1 MEKDRKSK
9 ISLLSYSQK
18 LVVGFA
24 VIIAV
29 GTVLLMLPIST
40 KEGES
45 TSFVNALFTSTSAAC
60 VTGLVTY
67 DTFTHWTR
75 FGQIVILLL
84 IQMGGLGFMSFAVI
98 GAILTK
104 RKISLKQRE
113 LMQEAINVNQLGGIV
128 RLFKIILKGTLICEC
143 AGAVLLAVRFIPMLG
158 PAEGIYYAIF
168 HSISA
173 FCNAGFDLM
182 GRYEEYSSFTSFVD
196 DPYVNIVIML
206 LIIIGGIGFY
216 VWDDILKNR
225 FRFSRFSLHT
235 KIVLVTTA
243 VIIFFPAVL
252 FFCFERTH
260 AFSGLGIGDSVVASF
275 FQSVTLRTAGFNTVD
290 QSELSGSSLLMCN
303 ILMLIGGSPGSTAGG
318 IKTTT
323 IAVLFLSTLSELRN
337 HKSVTVF
344 ERRLEDDLLRRVIA
358 ILFVYCAMEFA
369 GTMAVSQ
376 LENMAVEYA
385 SFGVFS
391 AVSTV
396 GLFIGTV
403 GSLSTASRVI
413 LIFLM
418 FFGRIGGLSMA
429 MAFTKPYINPPLQ
442 YPAEKISVG

>member
-1 MEKDRKSK
+1 MEKERKSK

-18 LVVGFA
+18 LILGFA

-29 GTVLLMLPIST
+29 GTVLLMLPVST
-40 KEGES
+40 RQGES

-60 VTGLVTY
+60 VTGLATY
-67 DTFTHWTR
+67 DTFTHWTG
-75 FGQIVILLL
+75 FGQAVILIL
-84 IQMGGLGFMSFAVI
+84 IQLGGLGFMSFAVI

-104 RKISLKQRE
+104 RKLSLKQRE
-113 LMQEAINVNQLGGIV
+113 LMQEAINVNQVGGIV
-128 RLFKIILKGTLICEC
+128 RLFKMIIKGTLICEL
-143 AGAVLLAVRFIPMLG
+143 AGAALLAVRFIPMLG
-158 PAEGIYYAIF
+158 PGEGIYYAIF
-168 HSISA
+168 HSVSA

-182 GRYEEYSSFTSFVD
+182 GRFGEYSSLTLFAD
-196 DPYVNIVIML
+196 DPYVNIVIIL

-216 VWDDILKNR
+216 VWDDVIKNR

-235 KIVLVTTA
+235 KIVLVTTF
-243 VIIFFPAVL
+243 VLIFFPAVL
-252 FFCFERTH
+252 LFFFERTH
-260 AFSGLGIGDSVVASF
+260 AFSGMSLGDSVMASL
-275 FQSVTLRTAGFNTVD
+275 FQSVTLRTAGYNTVD
-290 QSELSGSSLLMCN
+290 QAELSGSSLLLCN

-323 IAVLFLSTLSELRN
+323 FAVVVLSTVSELRN

-358 ILFVYCAMEFA
+358 ILFVYCVMEFA
-369 GTMAVSQ
+369 GTMAISM
-376 LENMAVEYA
+376 LENMPVEYA
-385 SFGVFS
+385 AFGVFS

-403 GSLSTASRVI
+403 GSLSVASRVI

-418 FFGRIGGLSMA
+418 FFGRIGGLSLA
-429 MAFTKPYINPPLQ
+429 MAFTRPYIIPPVQ